1 MNEDIAN
8 IAKQCK
14 FDAAKYTW
22 VKVEVADLYGLKVE
36 DLKSLLVA
44 HGDYATP
51 LRTQDIKHPFEN
63 IALVIDISSKEDGR
77 DGHLVATYDCKDS
90 LIQVITLWG
99 YQGHRDHPDPRL
111 LTVEFNAEKAKYLKV
126 PEPSNKYNPL
136 NRTKEDL
143 CLISMLPSLPEELK
157 EYFVDQTIPMLNKA
171 SHYMA
176 CLSEG
181 LLTGNTLEYYRPTA
195 LGNNAKRI
203 RKGKSPLY
211 EWRTVTLERKRHG
224 LPSAPKGGTHASPR
238 LHQRRGHW
246 SVSKL
251 GKKYWR
257 RETVVGNPDNGML
270 FHDYTTKENQDARH

>member
-1 MNEDIAN
+1 
-8 IAKQCK
+8 
-14 FDAAKYTW
+14 
-22 VKVEVADLYGLKVE
+22 
-36 DLKSLLVA
+36 
-44 HGDYATP
+44 
-51 LRTQDIKHPFEN
+51 
-63 IALVIDISSKEDGR
+63 
-77 DGHLVATYDCKDS
+77 
-90 LIQVITLWG
+90 
-99 YQGHRDHPDPRL
+99 
-111 LTVEFNAEKAKYLKV
+111 VEFNAEKAKYLKV

-270 FHDYTTKENQDARH
+270 FHDYTTKETPDARH